1 MNLNSD
7 VIVPVIAAALASLIT
22 WFLSRKKTNA
32 ETDKLELEIIQ
43 TWKNIADDLR
53 GEVTRLTDKCD
64 HLAQEVETF
73 RKENMALKKELKD
86 FETLLK
92 TKLI

>member
-1 MNLNSD
+1 MNLSLD
-7 VIVPVIAAALASLIT
+7 LIVPILAAVLASYVT
-22 WFLSRKKTNA
+22 WFLARKKTNA

-64 HLAQEVETF
+64 HLAHEVETF

-86 FETLLK
+86 FEILLK